1 MQRDYHFDSSDSS
14 VETSDVNIP
23 FQEYDES
30 EREAYDN
37 LGGRQGYQKRVQDF
51 ARQSKVMRHEKRYVE

>member
-14 VETSDVNIP
+14 VEASDVNIP

-37 LGGRQGYQKRVQDF
+37 LGGR
-51 ARQSKVMRHEKRYVE
+51 